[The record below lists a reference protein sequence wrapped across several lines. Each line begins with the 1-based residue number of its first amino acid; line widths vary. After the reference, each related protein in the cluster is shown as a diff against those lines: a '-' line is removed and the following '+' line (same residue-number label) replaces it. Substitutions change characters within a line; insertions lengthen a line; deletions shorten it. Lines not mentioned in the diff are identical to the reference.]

1 MGGGGGCRGVG
12 CQAETCNRVYFG
24 LYYSKKRIGFNTNV
38 TNSSNQIS
46 QSLCHLP
53 VF

>member
-1 MGGGGGCRGVG
+1 MGRAVG

-46 QSLCHLP
+46 QSLRHLP